1 MDVSSRAAKRSRVRI
16 APPPGYGLVRRDR
29 QIHGRA
35 QLSLFMVNIS
45 PRIVAATADAS
56 LIVPSTCTLI
66 EAKRLR
72 QGSSQREQ
80 LAREYVAVIRS
91 AGDRAPLLLLIIPYA
106 PPVPVKGLGRMTV
119 HEAIATS
126 LERVLERTEAR
137 KGDLAELTERI
148 PQTIAWVT
156 WKQLGDAV
164 RNARAAFVSED
175 VSVVRTFDRLCD
187 LVTDSIQRHG

>member
-1 MDVSSRAAKRSRVRI
+1 M
-16 APPPGYGLVRRDR
+16 
-29 QIHGRA
+29 
-35 QLSLFMVNIS
+35 
-45 PRIVAATADAS
+45 
-56 LIVPSTCTLI
+56 
-66 EAKRLR
+66 
-72 QGSSQREQ
+72 
-80 LAREYVAVIRS
+80 IRS

-156 WKQLGDAV
+156 WKQLGNAV

-175 VSVVRTFDRLCD
+175 VSVVRTIDRLCD